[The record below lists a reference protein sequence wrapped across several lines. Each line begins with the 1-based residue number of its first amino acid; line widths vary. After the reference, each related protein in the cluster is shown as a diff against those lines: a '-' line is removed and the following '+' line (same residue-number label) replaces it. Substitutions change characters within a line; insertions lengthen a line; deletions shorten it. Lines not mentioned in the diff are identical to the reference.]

1 MGDKLKKC
9 LFNSNTCKSK
19 TQLNTGK
26 RCISDCEGRANGDY
40 QSCLGCDVYASC
52 SEGIFTDNR
61 PCPDEG
67 TVWDDKLKKCLF
79 NSNTCKSKRQLVPR
93 STGKRC
99 ISDCEGRAN
108 GDYQSCLRCDVYA
121 SCSEGI
127 FTDNRPCPDEGTV
140 WDDKL
145 KKCLFN

>member
-1 MGDKLKKC
+1 MGRFEFVLFDTVIKLLSLIYGFIC
-9 LFNSNTCKSK
+9 LTVYANAD
-19 TQLNTGK
+19 TGK

-79 NSNTCKSKRQLVPR
+79 NSNTCKSKRQLASR
-93 STGKRC
+93 STGSRC
-99 ISDCEGRAN
+99 ITDCIGRPN
-108 GDYQSCLRCDVYA
+108 GDYQSCLGCKVYA
-121 SCSEGI
+121 SCSE
-127 FTDNRPCPDEGTV
+127 
-140 WDDKL
+140 
-145 KKCLFN
+145 